1 MASRTFTVRG
11 HKIRTTSQRVF
22 AVVAVREEPI
32 TMDVYTGFRTASYG
46 EYAAR
51 TFYSADA
58 AESAVRCGSVER
70 IEVSRGTFVAF
81 AEIIKRSDSYATAT
95 KVKEREVGKHGP
107 GTKVVIVDTTTGEE
121 V

>member
-32 TMDVYTGFRTASYG
+32 TREVWDGYIDGQIVRRAMSRMTSEWWLREDVTH
-46 EYAAR
+46 
-51 TFYSADA
+51 
-58 AESAVRCGSVER
+58 SVSPR
-70 IEVSRGTFVAF
+70 YEVYVAF
-81 AEIIKRSDSYATAT
+81 AEIIKRSDSYATAV

-107 GTKVVIVDTTTGEE
+107 GTVVVVVNTDTGEE